1 MDFMFNQA
9 PGGLNMSTS
18 ILRLPAVKAR
28 VGLGRSTI
36 YLRISEGTFPPPVR
50 LGLRAVGWVEAE
62 VENWLVSCI
71 EISRSGG
78 EL

>member
-1 MDFMFNQA
+1 MT
-9 PGGLNMSTS
+9 TS

-36 YLRISEGTFPPPVR
+36 YLLVSEGAFPPPVR

-62 VENWLVSCI
+62 VENWLASRV
-71 EISRSGG
+71 EISRSTG